1 MFASNN
7 HVFCIIGYKP
17 LGDEESVNRTMIE
30 NADIIDF
37 LQKKGAMELLVEI
50 GEEPK
55 RHTDLREKFLLSS
68 STLHGRLKRGSQ
80 LGLWEQTL
88 KERDDGLSSKVYRL
102 SEKGQEVYDVA
113 ADHSVSRYHK
123 TRRDAVR
130 HVRKA
135 EAETLKAL
143 SHDDAP
149 WLEEIEPLIEIDRVE
164 TQRGLGEFIPDT
176 EES

>member
-1 MFASNN
+1 MFDSNILTSYTDG
-7 HVFCIIGYKP
+7 HKP
-17 LGDEESVNRTMIE
+17 LGIEESVNRTMIE

-50 GEEPK
+50 GEDPK

-102 SEKGQEVYDVA
+102 NEKGQEVYDVA
-113 ADHSVSRYHK
+113 DGYSVSRYHK

-143 SHDDAP
+143 SPDDAP
-149 WLEEIEPLIEIDRVE
+149 WLDEIEPLIEIDRVE
-164 TQRGLGEFIPDT
+164 TQRDLEEFTSDSGE
-176 EES
+176 S